1 MRGKNDKIWNIED
14 HGVNFHLDN
23 QYLDGKDQMIKTENQ
38 HPQRIMDWMICCL

>member
-23 QYLDGKDQMIKTENQ
+23 QYLDGQND
-38 HPQRIMDWMICCL
+38 